1 MFYNMMSLL
10 FVTVMT
16 IGSEHIY
23 MNFCLKNAVHQAV
36 LLGDLPT
43 PTVFWLSFQR
53 LRMTCTGLGVVC
65 NLIQEFDGFL
75 ERGWLAT
82 FQLASPSLASGA

>member
-23 MNFCLKNAVHQAV
+23 MNFCLKAFLKEA
-36 LLGDLPT
+36 G
-43 PTVFWLSFQR
+43 S
-53 LRMTCTGLGVVC
+53 LR
-65 NLIQEFDGFL
+65 FS
-75 ERGWLAT
+75 
-82 FQLASPSLASGA
+82 LASPSLASGA